1 MTLRYLRRADLALRH
16 QVTLADVADRW
27 VGLHGDRLM
36 VTEEGAVARSAA
48 RGGAVRGRVAG
59 SVRELTYAG
68 AADLVA
74 RWSAAI
80 DARSAPGEPVVIA
93 TPNGIDQFLL
103 SLATARAGRLP
114 APVNP
119 QMRPVE
125 VDHVIAD
132 SGASLVIRGAT
143 ELSSGPGSRST
154 PKPAVQADLDDIA
167 ALFYTSG
174 TTGVPKGAE
183 LTHRALL
190 GGLAPLA
197 AMPQLLRHDELVL
210 SMPIAHIMGFI
221 SVLGPT
227 LAGVPMYFLRQ
238 FAADRVLDV
247 IEERRSSAFMGV
259 PATYQLLDQAGAQ
272 YRDLS
277 CVRVWM
283 TGADVMPAPLAR
295 RFKSF
300 GASATLPLIGPIG
313 EAAFFEGYGMVETG
327 GGVVAKVS
335 PPLLPVGL
343 GDSLGMTL
351 PGWKVR
357 VTDHHDQP
365 VPSGSVGELQVK
377 GPGVLKGYH
386 GDAAASATALTDDGW
401 LRTGDLVRSG
411 PFGLMS
417 FQGRSKNVIKSGGYS
432 VYAIEVEADLAEHP
446 DVVEAGVVGLDDP
459 KLGQVPVAAVRLRD
473 GATVTPDELLA
484 WARGRMAR
492 YKAPRQVVV
501 VDDLPRTGTRKIR
514 RDSIV
519 PLFDD
524 PAAGRYPVSEWTGSD
539 RRIGEQRSSRRPGRG
554 ADRRIGADPRGGS
567 AGSPASGGGAGSG
580 GGR

>member
-1 MTLRYLRRADLALRH
+1 MTLRYLRKADLALRH

-36 VTEEGAVARSAA
+36 VTEADAVVSGSGADRAA
-48 RGGAVRGRVAG
+48 RERVAG
-59 SVRELTYAG
+59 KVRELTYRN

-80 DARSAPGEPVVIA
+80 DSRSKPGEPVVVA

-103 SLATARAGRLP
+103 SLAVARAGRLP
-114 APVNP
+114 TPVNP

-132 SGASLVIRGAT
+132 SGASLVITDSA

-154 PKPAVQADLDDIA
+154 PKPAADVALDDVA

-238 FAADRVLDV
+238 FAANRVLDV
-247 IEERRSSAFMGV
+247 IEDRRSSAFMGV
-259 PATYQLLDQAGAQ
+259 PATYRLLDQAGAQ
-272 YRDLS
+272 YRDLT

-300 GASATLPLIGPIG
+300 GASATLPVIGPVG

-343 GDSLGMTL
+343 GDSLGLAL

-357 VTDHHDQP
+357 VADHQDQP
-365 VPSGSVGELQVK
+365 VSSGSVGELQVK

-386 GDAAASATALTDDGW
+386 GDAAASAMVLTDDGW

-417 FQGRSKNVIKSGGYS
+417 FQGRTKNVIKSGGYS

-473 GATVTPDELLA
+473 GASVSPDELLS
-484 WARGRMAR
+484 WARDRMAR
-492 YKAPRQVVV
+492 YKAPRQVVF
-501 VDDLPRTGTRKIR
+501 VDDLPRTGTRKVR

-519 PLFDD
+519 PLFED
-524 PAAGRYPVSEWTGSD
+524 PAAGQYPVSAWTGSD
-539 RRIGEQRSSRRPGRG
+539 RRIGDQRAGRGRG
-554 ADRRIGADPRGGS
+554 ADRRR
-567 AGSPASGGGAGSG
+567 
-580 GGR
+580 RR

>member
-1 MTLRYLRRADLALRH
+1 MTLRYLRKADLALRH

-36 VTEEGAVARSAA
+36 VTEEDAVVAGSGADRAA
-48 RGGAVRGRVAG
+48 RERVAG
-59 SVRELTYAG
+59 KVRELTYRN

-80 DARSAPGEPVVIA
+80 DSRSKPGEPVVVA

-103 SLATARAGRLP
+103 SLAVARAGRLP
-114 APVNP
+114 TPVNP

-132 SGASLVIRGAT
+132 SGASLVITDSA

-154 PKPAVQADLDDIA
+154 PKPAADVALDDVA

-238 FAADRVLDV
+238 FAANRVLDV
-247 IEERRSSAFMGV
+247 IEDRRSSAFMGV
-259 PATYQLLDQAGAQ
+259 PATYRLLDQAGAQ
-272 YRDLS
+272 YRDLT

-300 GASATLPLIGPIG
+300 GASATLPVIGPVG

-343 GDSLGMTL
+343 GDSLGLAL

-357 VTDHHDQP
+357 VADHQDQP
-365 VPSGSVGELQVK
+365 VSSGSVGELQVK

-386 GDAAASATALTDDGW
+386 GDAAASAMVLTDDGW

-417 FQGRSKNVIKSGGYS
+417 FQGRTKNVIKSGGYS

-473 GATVTPDELLA
+473 GASVSPDELLS
-484 WARGRMAR
+484 WARDRMAR
-492 YKAPRQVVV
+492 YKAPRQVVF
-501 VDDLPRTGTRKIR
+501 VDDLPRTGTRKVR

-519 PLFDD
+519 PLFED
-524 PAAGRYPVSEWTGSD
+524 PAAGQYPVSAWTGSD
-539 RRIGEQRSSRRPGRG
+539 RRIGDQRAGRGRG
-554 ADRRIGADPRGGS
+554 ADRRR
-567 AGSPASGGGAGSG
+567 
-580 GGR
+580 RR

>member
-1 MTLRYLRRADLALRH
+1 MTLRYLRKADLALRH

-36 VTEEGAVARSAA
+36 VTEEDAVVAGSGADRAA
-48 RGGAVRGRVAG
+48 RERVAG
-59 SVRELTYAG
+59 KVRELTYRN

-80 DARSAPGEPVVIA
+80 DSRSKPGEPVVVA

-103 SLATARAGRLP
+103 SLAVARAGRLP
-114 APVNP
+114 TPVNP

-132 SGASLVIRGAT
+132 SGASLVITDSA

-154 PKPAVQADLDDIA
+154 PKPAADVALDDVA

-238 FAADRVLDV
+238 FAANRVLDV
-247 IEERRSSAFMGV
+247 IEDRRSSAFMGV
-259 PATYQLLDQAGAQ
+259 PATYRLLDQAGAQ
-272 YRDLS
+272 YRDLT

-300 GASATLPLIGPIG
+300 GASATLPVIGPVG

-335 PPLLPVGL
+335 PPLLPMGL
-343 GDSLGMTL
+343 GDSLGLAL

-357 VTDHHDQP
+357 VADHQDQP
-365 VPSGSVGELQVK
+365 VSSGSVGELQVK

-386 GDAAASATALTDDGW
+386 GDAAASAMVLTDDGW

-417 FQGRSKNVIKSGGYS
+417 FQGRTKNVIKSGGYS

-473 GATVTPDELLA
+473 GASVSPDELLS
-484 WARGRMAR
+484 WARDRMAR
-492 YKAPRQVVV
+492 YKAPRQVVF
-501 VDDLPRTGTRKIR
+501 VDDLPRTGTRKVR

-519 PLFDD
+519 PLFED
-524 PAAGRYPVSEWTGSD
+524 PAAGQYPVSAWTGSD
-539 RRIGEQRSSRRPGRG
+539 RRIGDQRAGRGRG
-554 ADRRIGADPRGGS
+554 ADRRR
-567 AGSPASGGGAGSG
+567 
-580 GGR
+580 RR

>member
-1 MTLRYLRRADLALRH
+1 MTLRYLRKADLALRH

-36 VTEEGAVARSAA
+36 VTEEDAVVSGSGADRAA
-48 RGGAVRGRVAG
+48 RERVAG
-59 SVRELTYAG
+59 KVRELTYRN

-80 DARSAPGEPVVIA
+80 DSRSKPGEPVVVA

-103 SLATARAGRLP
+103 SLAVARAGRLP
-114 APVNP
+114 TPVNP

-132 SGASLVIRGAT
+132 SGASLVITDSA

-154 PKPAVQADLDDIA
+154 PKPAADVALDDVA

-238 FAADRVLDV
+238 FAANRVLDV
-247 IEERRSSAFMGV
+247 IEDRRSSAFMGV
-259 PATYQLLDQAGAQ
+259 PATYRLLDQAGAQ
-272 YRDLS
+272 YRDLT

-300 GASATLPLIGPIG
+300 GASATLPVIGPVG

-343 GDSLGMTL
+343 GDSLGLAL

-357 VTDHHDQP
+357 VADHQDQP
-365 VPSGSVGELQVK
+365 VSSGSVGELQVK

-386 GDAAASATALTDDGW
+386 GDAAASAMVLTDDGW

-417 FQGRSKNVIKSGGYS
+417 FQGRTKNVIKSGGYS

-473 GATVTPDELLA
+473 GASVSPDELLS
-484 WARGRMAR
+484 WARDRMAR
-492 YKAPRQVVV
+492 YKAPRQVVF
-501 VDDLPRTGTRKIR
+501 VDDLPRTGTRKVR

-519 PLFDD
+519 PLFED
-524 PAAGRYPVSEWTGSD
+524 PAAGQYPVSAWTGSD
-539 RRIGEQRSSRRPGRG
+539 RRIGDQRAGRGRG
-554 ADRRIGADPRGGS
+554 ADRRR
-567 AGSPASGGGAGSG
+567 
-580 GGR
+580 RR

>member
-1 MTLRYLRRADLALRH
+1 MLRLLRRADVALRH
-16 QVTLADVADRW
+16 RVTLADLADRW
-27 VGLHGDRLM
+27 VDLHGDRLM
-36 VTEEGAVARSAA
+36 VTEEDPAAPAAA
-48 RGGAVRGRVAG
+48 RGAARGRVPG
-59 SVRELTYAG
+59 TVRELTYG
-68 AADLVA
+68 AAADRVA

-80 DARSAPGEPVVIA
+80 AARSAPSEPVVIA

-103 SLATARAGRLP
+103 CLAASRAGRVP

-132 SGASLVIRGAT
+132 SGASLVIRDAA
-143 ELSSGPGSRST
+143 ELSKGPGSRSD
-154 PKPAVQADLDDIA
+154 PPPPAEPDPDDIA

-174 TTGVPKGAE
+174 TTGTPKGAE

-190 GGLAPLA
+190 GGLAPMA
-197 AMPQLLRHDELVL
+197 ALPTWLRNDELVL
-210 SMPIAHIMGFI
+210 SLPVAHIMGFI

-238 FAADRVLDV
+238 FQSGRVLDV
-247 IEERRSSAFMGV
+247 IERRRSSAFMGV
-259 PATYQLLDQAGAQ
+259 PATYRLLEQAGAA
-272 YRDLS
+272 YRDLT

-283 TGADVMPAPLAR
+283 TGADVMPAALAR
-295 RFKSF
+295 KFKSY
-300 GASATLPLIGPIG
+300 GASVTLPLIGAVG

-351 PGWKVR
+351 PGWRVR
-357 VTDHHDQP
+357 VVDHDDQP
-365 VPSGSVGELQVK
+365 VASGSVGELQIQ

-386 GDAAASATALTDDGW
+386 GDAAASATAMTEDGW

-432 VYAIEVEADLAEHP
+432 VYAVEVEADMEEHP
-446 DVVEAGVVGLDDP
+446 DVIEAGVVGLDDP

-484 WARGRMAR
+484 WSRGRMAR
-492 YKAPRQVVV
+492 YKAPRQIVVV
-501 VDDLPRTGTRKIR
+501 GDLPRTGTRKVR
-514 RDSIV
+514 RDHIV

-524 PAAGRYPVSEWTGSD
+524 PAAGDLPVSVWTGNDRRLGDRRSGAGRGRSVDRRTRADRRDRGSGGDSDRGSGRGSD
-539 RRIGEQRSSRRPGRG
+539 RGR
-554 ADRRIGADPRGGS
+554 
-567 AGSPASGGGAGSG
+567 
-580 GGR
+580 

>member
-1 MTLRYLRRADLALRH
+1 MTLRYLRKADLALRH

-36 VTEEGAVARSAA
+36 VTEEDAVVAGSGADRAA
-48 RGGAVRGRVAG
+48 RERVAG
-59 SVRELTYAG
+59 KVRELTYRN

-80 DARSAPGEPVVIA
+80 DSRSKPGEPVVVA

-103 SLATARAGRLP
+103 SLAVARAGRLP
-114 APVNP
+114 TPVNP

-132 SGASLVIRGAT
+132 SGASLVITDSA

-154 PKPAVQADLDDIA
+154 PKPAADVALDDVA

-238 FAADRVLDV
+238 FAANRVLDV
-247 IEERRSSAFMGV
+247 IEDRRSSAFMGV
-259 PATYQLLDQAGAQ
+259 PATYRLLDQAGAQ
-272 YRDLS
+272 YRDLT

-300 GASATLPLIGPIG
+300 GASATLPVIGPVG

-343 GDSLGMTL
+343 GDSLGLAL

-357 VTDHHDQP
+357 VADHQDQP
-365 VPSGSVGELQVK
+365 VSSGSVGELQVK

-386 GDAAASATALTDDGW
+386 GDAAASAMVLTDDGW

-417 FQGRSKNVIKSGGYS
+417 FQGRTKNVIKSGGYS

-473 GATVTPDELLA
+473 GASVSPDELLS
-484 WARGRMAR
+484 WARDRMAR
-492 YKAPRQVVV
+492 YKAPRQVVF
-501 VDDLPRTGTRKIR
+501 VDDLPRTGTRKVR

-519 PLFDD
+519 PLFED
-524 PAAGRYPVSEWTGSD
+524 PAAGQYPVSAWTGSD
-539 RRIGEQRSSRRPGRG
+539 RRIGDQRAGRGRG
-554 ADRRIGADPRGGS
+554 ADRRRRRC
-567 AGSPASGGGAGSG
+567 PA
-580 GGR
+580 

>member
-1 MTLRYLRRADLALRH
+1 MSTRFLKRADLALRH
-16 QVTLADVADRW
+16 HVTLADLADRW
-27 VGLHGDRLM
+27 VDLHGDRLM
-36 VTEEGAVARSAA
+36 VSEEGVVAPGPV
-48 RGGAVRGRVAG
+48 RGGASRGRVDG
-59 SVRELTYAG
+59 NVRELTYGG

-80 DARSAPGEPVVIA
+80 AARSKAGEPVVIA

-103 SLATARAGRLP
+103 CLAAARAGRLP

-119 QMRPVE
+119 QMRPAE
-125 VDHVIAD
+125 VDHVISD

-143 ELSSGPGSRST
+143 ELATGAGSRSA
-154 PKPAVQADLDDIA
+154 PRPPVEPDPDDVA

-190 GGLAPLA
+190 GGLAIMA
-197 AMPQLLRHDELVL
+197 ATPTWLRHDELVL
-210 SMPIAHIMGFI
+210 SLPVAHIMGFV

-238 FAADRVLDV
+238 FHADRVLDV

-259 PATYQLLDQAGAQ
+259 PATYRLLEQAGAE
-272 YRDLS
+272 YRDLT
-277 CVRVWM
+277 CVRIWM

-295 RFKSF
+295 RFKSY

-327 GGVVAKVS
+327 GGVVAKIS

-343 GDSLGMTL
+343 GDSLGVTL

-357 VTDHHDQP
+357 VADHDDQP
-365 VPSGSVGELQVK
+365 VRSGSVGELQIK
-377 GPGVLKGYH
+377 GPGILKGYH
-386 GDAAASATALTDDGW
+386 GDAEASSQALTDDGW

-432 VYAIEVEADLAEHP
+432 VYAVEVEADLEEHP
-446 DVVEAGVVGLDDP
+446 DVLECGVVGLDDP

-473 GATVTPDELLA
+473 GAKVTPDALVA
-484 WARGRMAR
+484 WSRGRMAR
-492 YKAPRQVVV
+492 YKAPRRVIV
-501 VDDLPRTGTRKIR
+501 VDDLPRTGTRKLR
-514 RDSIV
+514 RDQIV
-519 PLFDD
+519 PIFERETAEAKA
-524 PAAGRYPVSEWTGSD
+524 PSVAPSGRAA
-539 RRIGEQRSSRRPGRG
+539 
-554 ADRRIGADPRGGS
+554 RGGGKGDDRS
-567 AGSPASGGGAGSG
+567 KNGS
-580 GGR
+580 R

>member
-1 MTLRYLRRADLALRH
+1 LTVRLLKRAGLALRRH
-16 QVTLADVADRW
+16 VTLADVADRW

-36 VTEEGAVARSAA
+36 VTEEGVTPPQPV
-48 RGGAVRGRVAG
+48 RGGEARGRVAG
-59 SVRELTYAG
+59 NVRTLTYG
-68 AADLVA
+68 QAADLVA

-80 DARSAPGEPVVIA
+80 GARTTAGDTVVIA

-103 SLATARAGRLP
+103 CLATSRAGRLP

-119 QMRPVE
+119 QMRPAE

-132 SGASLVIRGAT
+132 SGASLVIRGAA
-143 ELSSGPGSRST
+143 ELSTGPGSRSA
-154 PKPAVQADLDDIA
+154 PKPATEPDLDDVA

-174 TTGVPKGAE
+174 TTGKPKGAE
-183 LTHRALL
+183 LTHRALIA
-190 GGLAPLA
+190 GLAPMA
-197 AMPQLLRHDELVL
+197 AFPSWLRDDELVL
-210 SMPIAHIMGFI
+210 SLPVAHIMGFV

-238 FAADRVLDV
+238 FRAERVLDV

-259 PATYQLLDQAGAQ
+259 PATYRLLEQAGAA
-272 YRDLS
+272 YRDLKS
-277 CVRVWM
+277 VRVWM

-295 RFKSF
+295 RFKKY
-300 GASATLPLIGPIG
+300 GASMSLPIVGPVG

-343 GDSLGMTL
+343 GDSLGVTL

-357 VTDHHDQP
+357 VADQDDRP

-377 GPGVLKGYH
+377 GPGVLRGYH
-386 GDAAASATALTDDGW
+386 GDPEASSAAMTADGW

-417 FQGRSKNVIKSGGYS
+417 FQGRTKNVIKSGGYS
-432 VYAIEVEADLAEHP
+432 VYAIEVEADLEEHP
-446 DVVEAGVVGLDDP
+446 DVVEAGVVGIDDDR
-459 KLGQVPVAAVRLRD
+459 LGQVPVAAVTLRD
-473 GATVTPDELLA
+473 GATLTPDKLIA

-492 YKAPRQVVV
+492 YKAPRQVVF
-501 VDDLPRTGTRKIR
+501 VDELPRTGTRKLR
-514 RDSIV
+514 RDQLV
-519 PLFDD
+519 DLFEAADD
-524 PAAGRYPVSEWTGSD
+524 GGT
-539 RRIGEQRSSRRPGRG
+539 GRG
-554 ADRRIGADPRGGS
+554 TGGAAGGS
-567 AGSPASGGGAGSG
+567 AGAAGSVAANGTNGTAASGSSPSSSPDP
-580 GGR
+580 RS

>member
-1 MTLRYLRRADLALRH
+1 MTLRYLRKADLALRH

-36 VTEEGAVARSAA
+36 VTEEDAVVSGSGADRAA
-48 RGGAVRGRVAG
+48 RERVAG
-59 SVRELTYAG
+59 KVRELTYRN

-80 DARSAPGEPVVIA
+80 DSRSKPGEPVVVA

-103 SLATARAGRLP
+103 SLAVARAGRLP
-114 APVNP
+114 TPVNP

-132 SGASLVIRGAT
+132 SGASLVITDSA

-154 PKPAVQADLDDIA
+154 PKPAADVALDDVA

-238 FAADRVLDV
+238 FAANRVLDV
-247 IEERRSSAFMGV
+247 IEDRRSSAFMGV
-259 PATYQLLDQAGAQ
+259 PATYRLLDQAGAQ
-272 YRDLS
+272 YRDLT

-300 GASATLPLIGPIG
+300 GASATLPVIGPVG

-335 PPLLPVGL
+335 PPLLPMGL
-343 GDSLGMTL
+343 GDSLGLAL

-357 VTDHHDQP
+357 VADHQDQP
-365 VPSGSVGELQVK
+365 VSSGSVGELQVK

-386 GDAAASATALTDDGW
+386 GDAAASAMVLTDDGW

-417 FQGRSKNVIKSGGYS
+417 FQGRTKNVIKSGGYS

-473 GATVTPDELLA
+473 GASVSPDELLS
-484 WARGRMAR
+484 WARDRMAR
-492 YKAPRQVVV
+492 YKAPRQVVF
-501 VDDLPRTGTRKIR
+501 VDDLPRTGTRKVR

-519 PLFDD
+519 PLFED
-524 PAAGRYPVSEWTGSD
+524 PAAGQYPVSAWTGSD
-539 RRIGEQRSSRRPGRG
+539 RRIGDQRAGRGRG
-554 ADRRIGADPRGGS
+554 ADRRR
-567 AGSPASGGGAGSG
+567 
-580 GGR
+580 RR